1 MAIYRLTQQG
11 HLLNGEI
18 WNSTMHINHTG
29 GDGAALLT
37 TCLEAVTLLW
47 QGPPTPANSIQQLVP
62 TTIGVDEL
70 VLDELNGIGRNVEQH
85 RSALVLAGT
94 NANDVLPYQVSV
106 AYSTRTALPTR
117 AGRGRG
123 FLPAFAVTECVGG
136 LFPSAGQGQVVRAV
150 KAMIDH
156 INLATSFGVI
166 VYHKAANSG
175 TFVESVDVGNVFDTQ
190 RRRRNQITEV
200 RVSASIA

>member
-11 HLLNGEI
+11 HSLNGET
-18 WNSTMHINHTG
+18 WNTTLHINHTG
-29 GDGAALLT
+29 GEGAALLT

-62 TTIGVDEL
+62 TTIGCDEL

-85 RSALVLAGT
+85 RSALSLDGT
-94 NANDVLPYQVSV
+94 SVSDVLPYQCSV

-123 FLPAFAVTECVGG
+123 FLPVFSLATCVGG
-136 LFPSAGQGQVVRAV
+136 LFDSTGQAQVVRAV

-156 INLATSFGVI
+156 INAATSFGVI
-166 VYHKAANSG
+166 VYHKASNDG
-175 TFVESVDVGNVFDTQ
+175 TFVESIDVGDVFDTQ
-190 RRRRNQITEV
+190 RRRRNQITET
-200 RVSASIA
+200 RISATMA